1 MDPLSVTASI
11 IAIVQL
17 TGVVIGYLNDVKGA
31 STDGKQCALEISNVS
46 NLLVTLIYRLDEAS
60 SDGGWYTEVQA
71 LAVANGPIDQYR
83 SALEQL
89 KSKLT
94 SAASSGLK
102 KIGSALT
109 WKFSKE
115 EVTNILTRIERL
127 KSLTQIALEMDQL

>member
-1 MDPLSVTASI
+1 MGPLSVTASV

-17 TGVVIGYLNDVKGA
+17 TSVIIGCLNEVRDA
-31 STDGKQCALEISNVS
+31 SRDRARCAIEISNVS

-60 SDGGWYTEVQA
+60 SNGAWHTELQA
-71 LAVANGPIDQYR
+71 LAAANGPIDQYR

-89 KSKLT
+89 QSKLT
-94 SAASSGLK
+94 STASSGLK

-115 EVTNILTRIERL
+115 EVTNILVRIERL
-127 KSLTQIALEMDQL
+127 KSLTQIALQMDHL